1 MLKFSYMAEYKISN
15 KNYRLLVFWIGIAA
29 TFAYRVIV
37 VLNHY
42 SAFWV
47 EVAWHIGTIGF
58 IWYFAHR
65 FRVENNREKIIAERK
80 LIYKIHRQKNLSE
93 EDREALKY
101 VLKSLRSSKA
111 KWNYVAIFFFSAIA
125 LLYALIMDI
134 VNLL

>member
-1 MLKFSYMAEYKISN
+1 MIKFSYMAEYKISN
-15 KNYRLLVFWIGIAA
+15 KNYRLLIFWVGITA

-37 VLNHY
+37 VLNYY
-42 SAFWV
+42 SSFWV
-47 EVAWHIGTIGF
+47 EVAWYVGTIGF

>member
-1 MLKFSYMAEYKISN
+1 MTEYKTSN
-15 KNYRLLVFWIGIAA
+15 KNYRLLVFWVGIAA

-37 VLNHY
+37 VLNYY
-42 SAFWV
+42 SSFWV
-47 EVAWHIGTIGF
+47 EIVWYVGTIGF

-80 LIYKIHRQKNLSE
+80 LLYKIHRQKNLSE

-111 KWNYVAIFFFSAIA
+111 KWNYIAIFIFSAA
-125 LLYALIMDI
+125 ALIYGIIADI
-134 VNLL
+134 IKWLE

>member
-1 MLKFSYMAEYKISN
+1 MIKFSYMAEYKISN
-15 KNYRLLVFWIGIAA
+15 KNYRLLIFWVGIAA

-47 EVAWHIGTIGF
+47 EVAWYIGTTGF